1 MLTCVCADALSASL
15 QAGCSS
21 NGCSWSAKELST
33 SRRGLCLS
41 APAFLP
47 AKYYSSPFSIT
58 SAAAALSPQRPGGL
72 TSVILPARKLEKTTT
87 GVWRSFLFF
96 TSVVGTSATNYTF
109 AEPSITAGE
118 VEEYGKQIEDQ
129 ELVLNYLRS
138 EGIDSEELRELELPE
153 SVEIVKERVQF
164 LKQIGLTVKDIND
177 YPLMLCCSV
186 RRNLVPVLNYLES
199 LRVTSSAL
207 PVLVRRYPQILHTS
221 VVVDLQPHVTYL
233 EGYGIPP
240 EQLGDVLTRFPEV
253 FGLKIEGTMSTS
265 IAYLVMIGVNPRQI
279 GAILTEIPQLLSMR
293 VGNNLKPKVDFL
305 TSLGIPISAVAKMI
319 EKRPSILGFGL
330 FDKYHTAVDSLLEI
344 GVRKEAVA
352 QLLLQFPDVLGLD
365 VKAKLEEKLLWLT
378 EEVGISEESLGPVL
392 EKLPQIL
399 VINVAMARKR
409 IEFLLESGFLPED
422 VKLMISECPQLLAMN
437 IEKTLKPNLSFLNDE
452 MKRQIEEVVEFP
464 LFLTYN
470 LDKRIRPRYEQMR
483 QKCSLAWMLD
493 CSDRTF
499 EERSSLDYIEM
510 FDETDE
516 TVAGS
521 VEDDQTQG
529 QGDDEINEGET
540 DGEYFSEDSDTDR
553 N

>member
-1 MLTCVCADALSASL
+1 
-15 QAGCSS
+15 
-21 NGCSWSAKELST
+21 
-33 SRRGLCLS
+33 
-41 APAFLP
+41 
-47 AKYYSSPFSIT
+47 
-58 SAAAALSPQRPGGL
+58 
-72 TSVILPARKLEKTTT
+72 
-87 GVWRSFLFF
+87 
-96 TSVVGTSATNYTF
+96 
-109 AEPSITAGE
+109 
-118 VEEYGKQIEDQ
+118 
-129 ELVLNYLRS
+129 
-138 EGIDSEELRELELPE
+138 
-153 SVEIVKERVQF
+153 
-164 LKQIGLTVKDIND
+164 
-177 YPLMLCCSV
+177 
-186 RRNLVPVLNYLES
+186 
-199 LRVTSSAL
+199 
-207 PVLVRRYPQILHTS
+207 
-221 VVVDLQPHVTYL
+221 
-233 EGYGIPP
+233 
-240 EQLGDVLTRFPEV
+240 
-253 FGLKIEGTMSTS
+253 
-265 IAYLVMIGVNPRQI
+265 
-279 GAILTEIPQLLSMR
+279 MR

-330 FDKYHTAVDSLLEI
+330 FDKYHTAVDSLLEL

-378 EEVGISEESLGPVL
+378 EEVGISEETLGPVL

-409 IEFLLESGFLPED
+409 IEFLLESGFLAED

-437 IEKTLKPNLSFLNDE
+437 IEKTLKPNLSFLVDD

>member
-1 MLTCVCADALSASL
+1 
-15 QAGCSS
+15 
-21 NGCSWSAKELST
+21 
-33 SRRGLCLS
+33 
-41 APAFLP
+41 
-47 AKYYSSPFSIT
+47 
-58 SAAAALSPQRPGGL
+58 
-72 TSVILPARKLEKTTT
+72 
-87 GVWRSFLFF
+87 
-96 TSVVGTSATNYTF
+96 
-109 AEPSITAGE
+109 
-118 VEEYGKQIEDQ
+118 
-129 ELVLNYLRS
+129 
-138 EGIDSEELRELELPE
+138 
-153 SVEIVKERVQF
+153 
-164 LKQIGLTVKDIND
+164 
-177 YPLMLCCSV
+177 
-186 RRNLVPVLNYLES
+186 
-199 LRVTSSAL
+199 
-207 PVLVRRYPQILHTS
+207 
-221 VVVDLQPHVTYL
+221 
-233 EGYGIPP
+233 
-240 EQLGDVLTRFPEV
+240 
-253 FGLKIEGTMSTS
+253 
-265 IAYLVMIGVNPRQI
+265 
-279 GAILTEIPQLLSMR
+279 
-293 VGNNLKPKVDFL
+293 
-305 TSLGIPISAVAKMI
+305 
-319 EKRPSILGFGL
+319 
-330 FDKYHTAVDSLLEI
+330 
-344 GVRKEAVA
+344 
-352 QLLLQFPDVLGLD
+352 
-365 VKAKLEEKLLWLT
+365 LLWLT
-378 EEVGISEESLGPVL
+378 EDVGISEESLGPVL